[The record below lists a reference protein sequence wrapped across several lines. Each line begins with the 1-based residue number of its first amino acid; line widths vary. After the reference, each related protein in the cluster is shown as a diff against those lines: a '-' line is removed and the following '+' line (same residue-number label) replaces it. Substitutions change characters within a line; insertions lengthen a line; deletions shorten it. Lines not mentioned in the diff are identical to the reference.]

1 LKWSPSNPS
10 TICHPASPAEW
21 QHDELQREESMKP
34 TIIIGTGMAGY
45 TLAREFRKLDKTGP
59 LLILTADDGGFYSKP
74 MLSNAFAQGKSA
86 AQLITQ
92 TAANMAGQL
101 NVTILTG
108 TRVNTIDTSTRTVNT
123 SSTAFEYDKLVLA
136 VGAQPIRLAIEG
148 DGAQDVRSVNHVE
161 DYQQFRDAV
170 DRIGE
175 STRITI
181 LGAGLIG
188 CEFADDLAGAGHRVT
203 LVDPNPLPLAAL
215 AAPALSRGLQS
226 ALMQR
231 GVNLQLGTAASRI
244 DRDAESL
251 RVTLA
256 SGAVLDTDIVLSAVG
271 LRPDLRLAQAAG
283 LATNRGIL
291 VDQHG
296 RTSDPDVYA
305 LGDCTEYLVTEGR
318 TQTLPYI
325 APLMTAARAIARTL
339 TGDATAIDIKAA
351 PVIVKTPSF
360 PLALVPPPVGH
371 TSGGWH
377 DTRYEERIVC
387 RYVDHEGILLGFGVA
402 PQEASVRQGLLA
414 ELGTASL
421 SAA

>member
-1 LKWSPSNPS
+1 
-10 TICHPASPAEW
+10 
-21 QHDELQREESMKP
+21 MKP

-45 TLAREFRKLDKTGP
+45 TLAREIRKLDKTKP

-101 NVTILTG
+101 NITILTG
-108 TRVNTIDTSTRTVNT
+108 TRVNTIDTSARTVNT

-136 VGAQPIRLAIEG
+136 VGAQPIRLVIQG

-161 DYQQFRDAV
+161 DYQQFRDAI

-203 LVDPNPLPLAAL
+203 LIDPNPLPLAAL

-226 ALMQR
+226 ALMRR

-296 RTSDPDVYA
+296 RTSDPDVYT
-305 LGDCTEYLVTEGR
+305 LGDCTEYLVTDDR

-360 PLALVPPPVGH
+360 PLALVPPPLGH

-377 DTRYEERIVC
+377 GTQDGERIVC

-421 SAA
+421 SRDVQQKDTENRFAARFR